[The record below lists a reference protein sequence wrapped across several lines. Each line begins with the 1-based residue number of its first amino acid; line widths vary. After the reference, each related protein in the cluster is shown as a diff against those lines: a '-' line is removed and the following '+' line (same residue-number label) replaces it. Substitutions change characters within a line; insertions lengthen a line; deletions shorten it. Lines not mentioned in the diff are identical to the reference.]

1 MPSDA
6 AALRARILELS
17 SAYAKAAW
25 PEGAAF
31 RPGIDPVPVSGK
43 VADGEELAA
52 LLDAAMDF
60 GLTAGR
66 FARQFE
72 REFAAYIGTRHALLV
87 NSGSSA
93 NLLAVSA
100 LTSERLGDR
109 RLRPGDEVLTVA
121 AGFPTTVN
129 PILQNGLVPVFA
141 DIDLPTYNIA
151 VGGLEQAISERTR
164 AIVLAHTLGNPFD
177 LAEIRR
183 LADKYGLWLVEDC
196 CDAVGSLY
204 NGRRVGT
211 FGDLATFSFYP
222 AHHLTMGEGGAV
234 LTSNPLLRKIVESL
248 RDWGR
253 DCWCEPG
260 RDNTCGR
267 RWDWTLGDLPSGYD
281 HKYTYSHIGYN
292 LKATDLQ
299 AAIGVAQLRKLPGFV
314 QARRD
319 NFAYLRE
326 ALSPYEDRLV
336 LPEPTAG
343 SEPSWFGFPI
353 TLRGA
358 SSGSRRELLAELD
371 RLRIGTR
378 LLFGGNLLRQPAY
391 KNVPH
396 RVHGELTNADRVM
409 NDTFWIGVFPGLT
422 EPMLEFAARSV
433 AGFLERGAAR

>member
-17 SAYAKAAW
+17 ASYAKAAW

-31 RPGIDPVPVSGK
+31 RPGVDPVPVSGK
-43 VADGEELAA
+43 VTGGEELAA
-52 LLDAAMDF
+52 LLDAAMDLN
-60 GLTAGR
+60 LTAGR

-72 REFAAYIGTRHALLV
+72 SEFAAYIGTRYALLV

-129 PILQNGLVPVFA
+129 PIVQNGLLPVFA
-141 DIDLPTYNIA
+141 DIALPTYNID
-151 VGGLEQAISERTR
+151 VNGLEEALSERTR

-234 LTSNPLLRKIVESL
+234 LTSNPLLRKTVESL

-260 RDNTCGR
+260 CDNTCGR
-267 RWDWTLGDLPSGYD
+267 RWDWTLGDLPPGYD

-319 NFAYLRE
+319 NFSYLRE
-326 ALSPYEDRLV
+326 ALAPYEDRLV
-336 LPEPTAG
+336 LPVPTEG
-343 SEPSWFGFPI
+343 GEPSWFGFPI

-409 NDTFWIGVFPGLT
+409 NDTFWIGVYPGLT

-433 AGFLERGAAR
+433 AGFLERRTAP

>member
-17 SAYAKAAW
+17 ASYAKAAW

-31 RPGIDPVPVSGK
+31 RPGVDPVPVSGK
-43 VADGEELAA
+43 VTGGEELAA
-52 LLDAAMDF
+52 LLDAAMDLN
-60 GLTAGR
+60 LTAGR

-72 REFAAYIGTRHALLV
+72 SEFAAYIGTRHALLV

-93 NLLAVSA
+93 NLLAISA

-129 PILQNGLVPVFA
+129 PIVQNGLLPVFA
-141 DIDLPTYNIA
+141 DIALPTYNID
-151 VGGLEQAISERTR
+151 VNGLEEAISERTR

-260 RDNTCGR
+260 CDNTCGR
-267 RWDWTLGDLPSGYD
+267 RWDWTLGDLPPGYD

-326 ALSPYEDRLV
+326 ALAPYEDRLV

-353 TLRGA
+353 TLRGHG
-358 SSGSRRELLAELD
+358 SGSRRELLAELD

-409 NDTFWIGVFPGLT
+409 NDTFWIGVYPGLT

-433 AGFLERGAAR
+433 AGFLERGAAP